1 MKKPVH
7 SFVRAYNR
15 DAILKTIR
23 VAEMI
28 SRIDIA
34 RATGLSQASVTGIT
48 ADLIREGLI
57 LEKKSG
63 THEGGRPPML
73 LSISPDGAYAV
84 GINLTIEKIDVA

>member
-15 DAILKTIR
+15 EAILRTIR
-23 VAEMI
+23 VAELI

-57 LEKKSG
+57 QEKKSG
-63 THEGGRPPML
+63 IHERGRPPVL
-73 LSISPDGAYAV
+73 LSISHPGV
-84 GINLTIEKIDVA
+84 TS